1 MIHISLPRICTYQD
15 SLVDFFMKTVLEMH
29 KLWYISTSSDFM
41 TIREILLHSILST
54 GQNNHSLL
62 RTTIQ
67 ILPFFGSLSSLC
79 KWSMMFSIEK
89 PLISILL
96 SYFSSSTFRCIIF
109 SNNNWSSFW
118 FARLKRITHF
128 ERLLTT
134 CSLLQLF

>member
-1 MIHISLPRICTYQD
+1 MIHISLPRICIYQD

-41 TIREILLHSILST
+41 TIREFLLHSILST

-79 KWSMMFSIEK
+79 KWSMMFSTEK

-96 SYFSSSTFRCIIF
+96 SYFFSSTFRYIIF
-109 SNNNWSSFW
+109 SNNYWTSFW
-118 FARLKRITHF
+118 FARLKIITHC

>member
-1 MIHISLPRICTYQD
+1 MIHISLSRICTYQD

-41 TIREILLHSILST
+41 TIREFLLHSILST

-79 KWSMMFSIEK
+79 KWSMMFSTEK

-96 SYFSSSTFRCIIF
+96 SYFFSSTFRYIIF
-109 SNNNWSSFW
+109 SNNYWTSFW
-118 FARLKRITHF
+118 FARLKIITHC

>member
-29 KLWYISTSSDFM
+29 KLWDISTSSDFM
-41 TIREILLHSILST
+41 TIREFLLHFILST

-79 KWSMMFSIEK
+79 KWSMMFSTEK

-96 SYFSSSTFRCIIF
+96 SYFFSSTFRYIIF
-109 SNNNWSSFW
+109 SNNYWTSFW
-118 FARLKRITHF
+118 FARLKIITHC

>member
-41 TIREILLHSILST
+41 TIREFLLHSILST

-62 RTTIQ
+62 RTAIQ

-79 KWSMMFSIEK
+79 KWSMMFSTEK

-96 SYFSSSTFRCIIF
+96 SYFFSSTFRYIIF
-109 SNNNWSSFW
+109 SNNYWTSFW
-118 FARLKRITHF
+118 FARLKIITHC